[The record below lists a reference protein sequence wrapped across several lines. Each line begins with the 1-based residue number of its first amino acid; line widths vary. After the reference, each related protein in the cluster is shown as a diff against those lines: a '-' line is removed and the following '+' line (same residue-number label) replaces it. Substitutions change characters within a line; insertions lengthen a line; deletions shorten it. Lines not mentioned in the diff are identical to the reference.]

1 MSYTWEDFVQEN
13 KRWVVDHLTVEEK
26 ANIIRNMSPET
37 RLKGLTP
44 ETRLKG
50 LSPETRL
57 KGLSPKAVLQGL
69 SKEEREALKAL
80 LAYEND
86 GSSH

>member
-50 LSPETRL
+50 LSP
-57 KGLSPKAVLQGL
+57 KAVLQGL
-69 SKEEREALKAL
+69 SREEREALKAL

>member
-37 RLKGLTP
+37 RLKGL
-44 ETRLKG
+44 
-50 LSPETRL
+50 
-57 KGLSPKAVLQGL
+57 SPKAVLQGL

>member
-50 LSPETRL
+50 LSP
-57 KGLSPKAVLQGL
+57 KAVLQGL

>member
-37 RLKGLTP
+37 RLKGL
-44 ETRLKG
+44 
-50 LSPETRL
+50 SPETRL
-57 KGLSPKAVLQGL
+57 KGLSPKTVLQGL